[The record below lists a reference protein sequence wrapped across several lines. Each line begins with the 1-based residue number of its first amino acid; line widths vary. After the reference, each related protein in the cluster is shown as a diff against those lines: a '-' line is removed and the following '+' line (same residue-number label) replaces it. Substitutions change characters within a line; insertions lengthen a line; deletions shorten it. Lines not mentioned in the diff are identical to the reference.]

1 MTRLKRLLPQ
11 LVALAII
18 LVANSLLSQG
28 FLDVSFQ
35 NGRFYGSLV
44 DILVRGAPVGLLA
57 VGMTLV
63 IASKGIDLSVGAV
76 MAISGAT
83 AVSLTLSLIHI

>member
-44 DILVRGAPVGLLA
+44 ESWSAARPSACSPSA
-57 VGMTLV
+57 
-63 IASKGIDLSVGAV
+63 
-76 MAISGAT
+76 
-83 AVSLTLSLIHI
+83 